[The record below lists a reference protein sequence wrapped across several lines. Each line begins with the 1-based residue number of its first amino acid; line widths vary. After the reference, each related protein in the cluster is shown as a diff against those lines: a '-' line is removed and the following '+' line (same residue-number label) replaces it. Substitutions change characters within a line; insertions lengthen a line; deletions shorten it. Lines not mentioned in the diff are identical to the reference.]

1 MKNMVK
7 AYCALFSLFACLC
20 LAAVRAEEI
29 TVIDLHYRSAEE
41 LLPVLQ
47 PLLNKGEVLTGQGQR
62 LILKASTAGREN
74 LQQVISQLDRA
85 PQRLLITVQQL
96 RSGNDQTTGMGAS
109 ISLGDAR
116 RSQVVTK
123 VYSTADANDDAF
135 EQRIQTVAGQE
146 AFFQVGQAR
155 PVTTQRA
162 IVSGQV
168 TGISERTEWQTTQS
182 GFSALARVNGETVS
196 VAIAPRRASADGD
209 RVNFQIANTT
219 VTGRLGEW
227 IEIGGVQEDIQ
238 TESQGIVHRTESR
251 GQGNQRIRIRVDVV
265 P

>member
-1 MKNMVK
+1 MNNVIKT
-7 AYCALFSLFACLC
+7 YLALLSLFACLYV
-20 LAAVRAEEI
+20 AAARAEEI
-29 TVIDLHYRSAEE
+29 TVIELHYRSAEE

-62 LILKASTAGREN
+62 LILKASAPGREN

-96 RSGNDQTTGMGAS
+96 RSGNDQVTGMGAA

-123 VYSTADANDDAF
+123 VYSTADADSDVF
-135 EQRIQTVAGQE
+135 EQHIQTVAGQE

-155 PVTTQRA
+155 PVTTQRT

-168 TGISERTEWQTTQS
+168 TGISERTEWQKLQS
-182 GFSALARVNGETVS
+182 GFTALARVNGETVS
-196 VAIAPRRASADGD
+196 VAIAPRRASSDGEQ
-209 RVNFQIANTT
+209 VSFQVANTT
-219 VTGRLGEW
+219 VSGRLGEW
-227 IEIGGVQEDIQ
+227 LEIGGVQEDVQ
-238 TESQGIVHRTESR
+238 TESHGIVHRTESR
-251 GQGNQRIRIRVDVV
+251 DQGNQHIRIKVDIV